1 MPRVRKASAPA
12 ASQQLPIAQPEPQPQ
27 PQPETTVRT
36 SEMDQVAAARDA
48 LYADLDEY
56 QQVDAL
62 YNEYQ
67 KKREALGSA
76 LKDRLSVGTFV
87 IDDLT
92 VTKSCTVA
100 HSMDKKIVEKLLKD
114 IGRQDIIDAAMT
126 ETSRVSLSVKRVARL

>member
-1 MPRVRKASAPA
+1 MPRTRKASAPV
-12 ASQQLPIAQPEPQPQ
+12 QQLPIAQPEPEPQ
-27 PQPETTVRT
+27 LRKN
-36 SEMDQVAAARDA
+36 SEMDQMAADRDT

-56 QQVDAL
+56 QQIDAL

-67 KKREALGSA
+67 KKREALGNA
-76 LKDRLSVGTFV
+76 LKERLNVGTFV

-126 ETSRVSLSVKRVARL
+126 ESSRVSLSVKRVARL

>member
-12 ASQQLPIAQPEPQPQ
+12 ASQQLPIAQPEQ